1 MDAGQR
7 DMLEVALISSGDR
20 YPLTLVDMVF
30 SGLRN
35 TLAMVVQLAHAD
47 DPYIAFGLTRDS
59 VGRLVVTQPAE
70 GLTDMLA

>member
-1 MDAGQR
+1 
-7 DMLEVALISSGDR
+7 MLEIATISSGDR
-20 YPLTLVDMVF
+20 YPLTPVDMVF

-47 DPYIAFGLTRDS
+47 NPCIAFGLTRDS